1 MQYNKIELVFASD
14 DLNKS
19 ELWELVHDM
28 TINLKKNF
36 DSKITVTNWVA
47 RKTERDDLEEY
58 CCGDCGLEFYYSQ
71 GVISNDAP
79 NYDSFTCNDCLGGK

>member
-14 DLNKS
+14 DLVNQ
-19 ELWELVHDM
+19 ELRDLVHNM
-28 TINLKKNF
+28 TMDLIKTY
-36 DSKITVTNWVA
+36 DGKIKITNWVA
-47 RKTERDDLEEY
+47 QKTKRDDLEEY
-58 CCGDCGLEFYYSQ
+58 CCGDCGLEFYYSE